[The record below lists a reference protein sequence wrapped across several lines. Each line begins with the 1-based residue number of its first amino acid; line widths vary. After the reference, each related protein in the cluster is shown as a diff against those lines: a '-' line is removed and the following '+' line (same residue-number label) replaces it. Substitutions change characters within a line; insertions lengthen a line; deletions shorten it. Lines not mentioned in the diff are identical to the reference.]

1 MRTYRRGEWTPAPI
15 WWSPACTRWA
25 APPTAPFTTA
35 VTAGANTQPMPLT
48 TTTTVI
54 SPPVTAVP
62 GRRAGIRLGAEQAG
76 RGPRLVP
83 AATAPVPTAGGDV
96 APDRG
101 GAAARHRHRCRRAVY
116 RSVTMV
122 GAVGGRAGSLPEPLS
137 DRDFAAHDD
146 SAILG
151 QAEVFGLAG
160 CVLREGEEQ
169 PFAPADH
176 AGPVGAAQVD
186 PGHEVGGVVGVEV
199 GFGVLA
205 GDAA

>member
-1 MRTYRRGEWTPAPI
+1 MMVSAGDRAADARAVWSAPRSREDRPARGTGRPVVVSGCQSWR
-15 WWSPACTRWA
+15 WWA

-116 RSVTMV
+116 RSV
-122 GAVGGRAGSLPEPLS
+122 
-137 DRDFAAHDD
+137 
-146 SAILG
+146 
-151 QAEVFGLAG
+151 
-160 CVLREGEEQ
+160 
-169 PFAPADH
+169 
-176 AGPVGAAQVD
+176 
-186 PGHEVGGVVGVEV
+186 
-199 GFGVLA
+199 
-205 GDAA
+205 

>member
-25 APPTAPFTTA
+25 PLSSRVPCSTWRRPGAHWLTD
-35 VTAGANTQPMPLT
+35 VLAGCA
-48 TTTTVI
+48 
-54 SPPVTAVP
+54 
-62 GRRAGIRLGAEQAG
+62 LGGEQAG

-146 SAILG
+146 SASLG

-176 AGPVGAAQVD
+176 AGPVGAAQ
-186 PGHEVGGVVGVEV
+186 
-199 GFGVLA
+199 
-205 GDAA
+205 

>member
-1 MRTYRRGEWTPAPI
+1 
-15 WWSPACTRWA
+15 
-25 APPTAPFTTA
+25 
-35 VTAGANTQPMPLT
+35 MPLT

-186 PGHEVGGVVGVEV
+186 PGRCARVGRGCARRWPVGPAQGSGCWGAGTPRYLVPVGGPVC
-199 GFGVLA
+199 GFR
-205 GDAA
+205 